1 MPGNTSAMQNK
12 QDETNL
18 NWVSPEVR
26 LQSDRDL
33 ANRSI
38 TGIFIY
44 LFGWLLVVI
53 STDIVPY
60 SPTLVYGAGI
70 FLLVIGLGRLILAIG
85 FDAIYSKNVEVWQ
98 LLFGIGMFV
107 SATIYGLF
115 SAWSAYRLG
124 MTIELLIIVIS
135 IVMLVSDG
143 SISLSPGKRLFVL
156 FSGLLILP
164 MVGVLISFRQTDSYM
179 IAFMLI
185 LFQIILSL
193 YAMSVYNSY
202 WRELFHKELLDL
214 KLIELE
220 ASKTETDRANASL
233 EAAIKEAA
241 IANSAKSQF
250 LVNISHEI
258 RTPMNAIIGMSH
270 LALQTNLDD
279 IQSNYINKIH
289 LSAENLLGVLNDI
302 LDFSKI
308 ESGNLEMEHIDFRLE
323 DLIDNVSNILRLKSE
338 EKEVQFDVTI
348 EQNIPTALVGD
359 SLRLGQVLLN
369 LCNNA
374 VNFTGSGGSVTLGA
388 ELVDRES
395 GLVTLH
401 FSVKDTGIGLNPEQQ
416 KTLFQPFKKADT
428 SSNREY
434 GGTGLGLS
442 ICKQLIELMEGDI
455 WIESELDKGSTFHFT
470 VRLKE
475 QQGEPSLRR
484 SEQGID
490 NSGQNTAIERLKGA
504 KLLLVE
510 DNLFNMEIVREVLV
524 SNGLVVE
531 EATNGKEAVE
541 LISSSGEDFDGV
553 LMDCQMPVMDGYM
566 ATRKIREMD
575 KYLDLPILAL
585 TANVMQEDRKKALDA
600 GMNDLIGKPF
610 NINELLSTM
619 AKWITPAN
627 RPGKTRPE

>member
-1 MPGNTSAMQNK
+1 
-12 QDETNL
+12 
-18 NWVSPEVR
+18 
-26 LQSDRDL
+26 
-33 ANRSI
+33 
-38 TGIFIY
+38 
-44 LFGWLLVVI
+44 
-53 STDIVPY
+53 
-60 SPTLVYGAGI
+60 
-70 FLLVIGLGRLILAIG
+70 
-85 FDAIYSKNVEVWQ
+85 
-98 LLFGIGMFV
+98 
-107 SATIYGLF
+107 
-115 SAWSAYRLG
+115 
-124 MTIELLIIVIS
+124 
-135 IVMLVSDG
+135 
-143 SISLSPGKRLFVL
+143 
-156 FSGLLILP
+156 
-164 MVGVLISFRQTDSYM
+164 M

-610 NINELLSTM
+610 NINELFSTM